1 MRISSSLLRIS
12 CFFLLLIS
20 TSNVFAQRRAEWSK
34 GDHAK
39 TIPLRDM
46 KPIIPEA
53 EGHRDKPIRLLVP
66 AAPTGAPDT
75 ALQTAAVSAPTVGNV
90 TSFDGIGQ
98 GALGF
103 TPNAAPPDTNGAVG
117 ATQFV
122 QWVNESF
129 AVFSKAGALL
139 AGPTAGNTLFSA
151 LGATHPCAVHNDG
164 DPIAQYDKAA
174 NRWVLTQ
181 FSVTSGATQGFWQC
195 VAVSQTSDATGAYN
209 VYAFNYGTVQFNDY
223 PKLGVWN
230 NSYLVTYNIFNN
242 GNTFAGSKLCAMD
255 RASMIAGAAATQIC
269 FQLSNAFGG
278 VLPSDIDGTTAPPA
292 GSPAYFL
299 NFGTN
304 SLNVWQLS
312 NLNFTNGTA
321 TLSGPTNVPVAAFA
335 AACGGG
341 TCIPQLGTNQQL
353 DSLADRLM
361 YRLAY
366 RNFGDHEALVVNHSV
381 TAGTSTGVRWY
392 EIRSPGTTPTVFQQG
407 TFAPDSSF
415 RWMGSA
421 AMDHSGN
428 IAVGYSVSSTALN
441 PAIRFTGRAPADPLG
456 TLGTEL
462 NIQTGTG
469 SQLTGLS
476 RWGDYSSISVDP
488 TDDCTFWYTTEY
500 LKANGTFN
508 WSTRIANFKFA
519 GCSIAPDFALA
530 ATPASQTV
538 TAGNPASYT
547 ATVTPNGGYTGTV
560 SFSVAG
566 LPAGATATFTP
577 TTVTTSGTTTV
588 AVATTSTVAAG
599 SYPLT
604 ITGTDGTLTHTASV
618 TLVVTAPVVGDF
630 AISAT
635 PASQTVAAGSA
646 TSYTATITPSGG
658 FTDTVTFSA
667 SGLPAGASASFSPAS
682 VAGTGS
688 STMTVTTT
696 AATAAGTYVV
706 TITGTGSTLTHST
719 TVTLV
724 VTAAPDFTIAASPS
738 TLTITRNVNGTYT
751 VNVGALNGFSGA
763 VNLTVTGLP
772 RNATATFSP
781 TSVVGSGTSTLTVN
795 SSRRANSTL
804 TITGT
809 SGTTTHS
816 VNVTLVVN

>member
-164 DPIAQYDKAA
+164 DPVAQYDKAA

-772 RNATATFSP
+772 RNTTATFSP

>member
-90 TSFDGIGQ
+90 NSFDGIGQ

-577 TTVTTSGTTTV
+577 TTVTTSGTTTM

-658 FTDTVTFSA
+658 FTDTVAFSA

-772 RNATATFSP
+772 RNTTATFSP

>member
-53 EGHRDKPIRLLVP
+53 GGHRDKPIRLLVP

-75 ALQTAAVSAPTVGNV
+75 ALQTAAVAAVTVGNV
-90 TSFDGIGQ
+90 NSFDGIGQ

-772 RNATATFSP
+772 RNTTATFSP

>member
-577 TTVTTSGTTTV
+577 TTVTTSGTTTM